1 MARSTSFH
9 DPQSIWGTGV
19 VTLSWTST
27 NPEGRERIA
36 VDISFIWC
44 EQAFTLSGNMF
55 GSVVEYRTSGA
66 EWSITIDGESEFS
79 EETRQRM
86 RLHRED
92 GMFWP
97 NYFGFLAGLPS

>member
-1 MARSTSFH
+1 
-9 DPQSIWGTGV
+9 
-19 VTLSWTST
+19 
-27 NPEGRERIA
+27 
-36 VDISFIWC
+36 
-44 EQAFTLSGNMF
+44 MF
-55 GSVVEYRTSGA
+55 GSVVEYRASGA